1 MTNGNIWVFPVRLVC
16 KAGWGF
22 EGLSS
27 LLLINNRVINQR
39 GWDCDTETQTHK
51 GTEWRLNMEPDT
63 VSPYSSVISTVCRFL
78 HYLWGGGWEECVG
91 QVVSVCVLVQPVCS
105 CVQKSIRINLYPQL
119 FDHLPCLLLCLPP
132 CYPVIAVLV
141 GPFGHCVWVSLIW
154 GDVKDRGSNWSD

>member
-1 MTNGNIWVFPVRLVC
+1 MTNGNIWVFPIRLVC

-63 VSPYSSVISTVCRFL
+63 VSPYSSVISTVCVALFITCGGEGGRSVWVRVCLCVFL
-78 HYLWGGGWEECVG
+78 YNLCVP
-91 QVVSVCVLVQPVCS
+91 VCKSQLESICTLSCLTIVLVSFCVC
-105 CVQKSIRINLYPQL
+105 
-119 FDHLPCLLLCLPP
+119 HLVTLLLQCWWVP
-132 CYPVIAVLV
+132 LV
-141 GPFGHCVWVSLIW
+141 TVC
-154 GDVKDRGSNWSD
+154 GSV